1 MDAHRALALARAV
14 ELVASAVKSAVDLY
28 IDETAELDEI
38 DRSVARHPAGKA
50 RPLHPIRSDKE
61 KD

>member
-50 RPLHPIRSDKE
+50 HPLRPIRPDKE
-61 KD
+61 QD